1 MSKENE
7 KVFHRMIEEGFN
19 KGNLAA
25 LDELFAPDFIEHQDG
40 FVPPNIEGVKGAI
53 VSLRTPFPDLK
64 LNVEEII
71 ASADK
76 VWARITARGTHQA
89 PFMGRPPT
97 GESFAIAVIDI
108 CRFEDGQIVEHW
120 GVADRLGLMGP
131 RACIA
136 TAIEARLIGIRRRDL
151 GQERSC
157 LLSKQSQ

>member
-1 MSKENE
+1 MSKENV

-64 LNVEEII
+64 LTIEEII
-71 ASADK
+71 ANGGE

-97 GESFAIAVIDI
+97 GKSFAITVIDI
-108 CRFEDGQIVEHW
+108 CRFEEGQIVEHW
-120 GVADRLGLMGP
+120 GVADRLGLMGQ
-131 RACIA
+131 
-136 TAIEARLIGIRRRDL
+136 L
-151 GQERSC
+151 G
-157 LLSKQSQ
+157 LLPPPPQKPS